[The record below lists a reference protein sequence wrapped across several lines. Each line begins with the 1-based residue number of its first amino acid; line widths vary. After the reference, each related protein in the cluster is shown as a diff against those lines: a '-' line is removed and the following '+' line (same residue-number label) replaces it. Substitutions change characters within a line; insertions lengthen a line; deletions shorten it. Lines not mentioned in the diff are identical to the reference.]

1 MLYKNYGFKKSKT
14 KQYLKPSITQIKSSI
29 KLDSFLNFSKISND
43 SISSI
48 NNTEIKI
55 DQIVSKEKPK
65 NKHSSLAKHKNGIPK
80 KDKIHHKDQCCV
92 GDLNKTLNKKKS
104 DLSQYIL
111 SNTSTKNSFYYPNIK
126 LLGNSRYKYTSP
138 IMFVE
143 DQKNR

>member
-65 NKHSSLAKHKNGIPK
+65 NKIINGNLLMVQSCISLNFEKLKFIF
-80 KDKIHHKDQCCV
+80 Q
-92 GDLNKTLNKKKS
+92 
-104 DLSQYIL
+104 
-111 SNTSTKNSFYYPNIK
+111 NS
-126 LLGNSRYKYTSP
+126 
-138 IMFVE
+138 
-143 DQKNR
+143 